1 MFSCSKILGLASVA
15 AATALLGMVAFDVP
29 YFKSV
34 YFLRLDLGNG
44 TVTATTG
51 NGTSP
56 FIDLGALGF
65 CTDLQDGRGLQCSPL
80 KIGYSLA
87 EASQFI
93 NGTLPPVL
101 ANAVVTTLTK
111 VLALH
116 VVAFGIA
123 VIPFAFAL
131 LAFTCVPIADCCSS
145 CFCGF
150 AGAAAFAVFA
160 FDIAF
165 FEIIKLR
172 VNEEGHGVKA
182 IMGNAVYF
190 TLLAWLL
197 LFATPTMFL
206 IGRCCACCT
215 SSKVK
220 LGDRSKLSCHVL
232 VMFFL

>member
-1 MFSCSKILGLASVA
+1 MFSWSKILGVASVA

-29 YFKSV
+29 HFKSV

-44 TVTATTG
+44 TATVTTG

-56 FIDLGALGF
+56 FVDLGTLGF
-65 CTDLQDGRGLQCSPL
+65 CTDLQDGRGLQCSPS
-80 KIGYSLA
+80 KVGYSLA

-101 ANAVVTTLTK
+101 TNAIVTLASALTK
-111 VLALH
+111 VLILH

-123 VIPFAFAL
+123 VISFAFAL
-131 LAFTCVPIADCCSS
+131 LAFIGMPIADCCSS

-172 VNEEGHGVKA
+172 VNEDGHGGKA
-182 IMGNAVYF
+182 IMGNAAYL
-190 TLLAWLL
+190 TLAWLL
-197 LFATPTMFL
+197 LFVTPIVFL
-206 IGRCCACCT
+206 IGRCCACCMPQ
-215 SSKVK
+215 K
-220 LGDRSKLSCHVL
+220 
-232 VMFFL
+232 

>member
-1 MFSCSKILGLASVA
+1 MFSWSKILGLASVA

-34 YFLRLDLGNG
+34 YFLRLNLGNG
-44 TVTATTG
+44 TATATTG

-56 FIDLGALGF
+56 FVDLGALGF

-87 EASQFI
+87 EASEFI

-101 ANAVVTTLTK
+101 ANAVVTVASTLTK
-111 VLALH
+111 VLVLH

-123 VIPFAFAL
+123 VISFTFAL
-131 LAFTCVPIADCCSS
+131 LAFICIPVADRCSS

-172 VNEEGHGVKA
+172 VNEEGHGGKA

-197 LFATPTMFL
+197 LFVTPIMFL
-206 IGRCCACCT
+206 IGRCCVCCMCR
-215 SSKVK
+215 K
-220 LGDRSKLSCHVL
+220 
-232 VMFFL
+232 